1 MSILSSV
8 KVVWSRRFLPVWY
21 FSDRLQICRN
31 ILNVFWVFTKPFWG
45 FRIRCKNGSVW
56 YLFFQCREINKSTNR
71 NVCLDCRIIVL
82 HLNKVLKI
90 ASRSKMNAKMI
101 KWQEEPLIK
110 NDQRRAS
117 KQGPENAAVKMVR
130 VWVWVRA
137 RVRVVRTN
145 WNGTD
150 CKGTNC

>member
-1 MSILSSV
+1 
-8 KVVWSRRFLPVWY
+8 
-21 FSDRLQICRN
+21 
-31 ILNVFWVFTKPFWG
+31 
-45 FRIRCKNGSVW
+45 
-56 YLFFQCREINKSTNR
+56 
-71 NVCLDCRIIVL
+71 
-82 HLNKVLKI
+82 
-90 ASRSKMNAKMI
+90 MNAKMI

-130 VWVWVRA
+130 VWVWMRA